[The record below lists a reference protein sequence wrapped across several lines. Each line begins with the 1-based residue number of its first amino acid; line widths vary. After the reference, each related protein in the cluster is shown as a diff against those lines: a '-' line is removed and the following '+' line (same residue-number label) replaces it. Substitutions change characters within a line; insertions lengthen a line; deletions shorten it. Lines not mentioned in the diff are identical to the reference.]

1 MPCGRRIGPK
11 IRRTPSRP
19 HLKAPVTTATLQ
31 KTSAVDTAQAP
42 ILRIE
47 DLVVEF
53 RQQEK
58 VVRAANHVSI
68 AIRRGETLGIVGE
81 SGSGKSVLCRS
92 ILRLLPSPP
101 AFVRAGRITFNG
113 RDLLKL
119 SDAEMEQVRGT
130 DIAMIFQ
137 NPMNAL
143 NPVWPIG
150 DQISEGERVHRNISS
165 RAARDRAIA
174 LLKRVGIPS
183 PELRVDEYPHQW
195 SGGMLQRAVIA
206 MAIAGGPK
214 LILAD
219 EPTTALDVTI
229 QDQILALLMDLQ
241 EATGTT
247 LVLVSHDMAVV
258 AETCDRVAVMY
269 AGRIMELA
277 PTTEIFSSPRHPYT
291 LGLLRSIPRIDGKDQ
306 RLEPISGQ
314 PPNLSSLPP
323 GCPFMPRCRFASPE
337 CGEVEIAL
345 REVTPGHFSA
355 CIKAERDLRECVL
368 MRNARPT
375 AALGSRSCRGVSA
388 RPLICRCPVT

>member
-1 MPCGRRIGPK
+1 M
-11 IRRTPSRP
+11 
-19 HLKAPVTTATLQ
+19 TTTERQ
-31 KTSAVDTAQAP
+31 AVQAGGETRLP
-42 ILRIE
+42 ILEIE

-53 RQQEK
+53 HQGSK
-58 VVRAANHVSI
+58 VVRAVNHVSLVVW
-68 AIRRGETLGIVGE
+68 RGETIGIVGE

-101 AFVRAGRITFNG
+101 SFVKSGRIIFAG
-113 RDLLKL
+113 RDLLGL
-119 SDAEMEQVRGT
+119 PEAEMQRIRGT
-130 DIAMIFQ
+130 EIAMVFQ

-150 DQISEGERVHRNISS
+150 DQITEGERVHRNIGG
-165 RAARDRAIA
+165 RAARELAIE

-183 PELRVDEYPHQW
+183 PEMRADEYPHQW
-195 SGGMLQRAVIA
+195 SGGMVQRAVIA

-229 QDQILALLMDLQ
+229 QDQILALLLDLQ

-247 LVLVSHDMAVV
+247 LILVSHDMAVV

-277 PTTEIFSSPRHPYT
+277 PTAEVFARPRHPYS

-306 RLEPISGQ
+306 RLEPIPGQ
-314 PPNLSSLPP
+314 PPSLSDLPP

-337 CGEVEIAL
+337 CGTAEIVL
-345 REVTPGHFSA
+345 REVANGHFSA
-355 CIKAERDLRECVL
+355 CIKADEIAGR
-368 MRNARPT
+368 
-375 AALGSRSCRGVSA
+375 VS
-388 RPLICRCPVT
+388 

>member
-1 MPCGRRIGPK
+1 
-11 IRRTPSRP
+11 
-19 HLKAPVTTATLQ
+19 VTTEAAQNSPELNT
-31 KTSAVDTAQAP
+31 TSPP
-42 ILRIE
+42 ILEIE

-53 RQQEK
+53 RQQER

-68 AIRRGETLGIVGE
+68 AIRQGETMGIVGE

-101 AFVRAGRITFNG
+101 AFVRSGRIIFDG

-119 SDAEMEQVRGT
+119 PDDEMQQIRGT

-150 DQISEGERVHRNISS
+150 DQISEGERVHRGIRS
-165 RAARDRAIA
+165 RVAHDRAVA

-183 PELRVDEYPHQW
+183 PELRVNEYPHEW

-229 QDQILALLMDLQ
+229 QDQILALLMELQ
-241 EATGTT
+241 QATGTT
-247 LVLVSHDMAVV
+247 LILVSHDMAVV

-269 AGRIMELA
+269 AGRILELA
-277 PTTEIFSSPRHPYT
+277 ATHEIFSSPRHPYT
-291 LGLLRSIPRIDGKDQ
+291 LGLLRSIPKIDGKDE
-306 RLEPISGQ
+306 RLEPIPGQ

-323 GCPFMPRCRFASPE
+323 GCPFMPRCRFASSE
-337 CGEVEIAL
+337 CGTIEIAL
-345 REVTPGHFSA
+345 REVASGHFSA
-355 CIKAERDLRECVL
+355 CIKADEI
-368 MRNARPT
+368 
-375 AALGSRSCRGVSA
+375 SRSA
-388 RPLICRCPVT
+388 Y